1 MQETFVRALLSLPDE
16 HVNVRAWLYMVARN
30 LYYSTYRKR
39 KHEVSFEGAE
49 AQSDVQNKMESGGAN
64 GKRNGQRIWSG
75 DGSGGAWPYA
85 ASERELLDRLI
96 RKEEEQMLYA
106 ALSKLDSVKRE
117 VLELQY
123 FSEMPLRQVAQI
135 LGMKPENVRVL
146 SHRAKREVKKYMEEA
161 GYEIS

>member
-1 MQETFVRALLSLPDE
+1 M
-16 HVNVRAWLYMVARN
+16 
-30 LYYSTYRKR
+30 
-39 KHEVSFEGAE
+39 SFEGAA
-49 AQSDVQNKMESGGAN
+49 AQSGAQAKVENGGAN
-64 GKRNGQRIWSG
+64 GKRNGQRIRSG
-75 DGSGGAWPYA
+75 DESVGAWPYA
-85 ASERELLDRLI
+85 APERELLDKLI
-96 RKEEEQMLYA
+96 QKEEEQMLYA

-161 GYEIS
+161 GYEVS